1 MKKTVLMIDD
11 EIDFCEMVKMS
22 LAKQHIKV
30 DCATSLD
37 EGLQRLKV
45 LQPEALLLDN
55 NLPDGLGWP
64 QAASLQKLYPNM
76 KIILLSAF
84 EVPPYETTGIG
95 MEFARVAKPVKMEE
109 LEGFLA

>member
-11 EIDFCEMVKMS
+11 ENDFCEMVKLT
-22 LAKQHIKV
+22 LARQHVKV
-30 DCATSLD
+30 DCAKSLN
-37 EGLQRLKV
+37 EGLEQLKA
-45 LQPEALLLDN
+45 LLPEALLLDN
-55 NLPDGLGWP
+55 NLPDGLGWS

-95 MEFARVAKPVKMEE
+95 MEFARISKPVKMEE
-109 LEGFLA
+109 LVEFLV

>member
-11 EIDFCEMVKMS
+11 ELDFCEMVKLS
-22 LAKQHIKV
+22 LARNNVTV
-30 DCATSLD
+30 DCANSLN
-37 EGLQRLKV
+37 EGMQRLKIWE
-45 LQPEALLLDN
+45 PEALLLDN
-55 NLPDGLGWP
+55 NLPDGLGWT

-95 MEFARVAKPVKMEE
+95 MEFARVSKPIKMEE
-109 LEGFLA
+109 LVGYLA